1 VPAACFPWQVE
12 QFALKM
18 VSPAWNSA
26 GTGPLATVGL
36 GGSEESQAARRLR
49 PSRHIPICSVDV
61 IVVFMESIPLILFIG
76 LFSLSSMSRSF
87 G

>member
-1 VPAACFPWQVE
+1 MPAACFPWQVE

-36 GGSEESQAARRLR
+36 GGSEESQAARRPSPSKHR
-49 PSRHIPICSVDV
+49 PI
-61 IVVFMESIPLILFIG
+61 
-76 LFSLSSMSRSF
+76 
-87 G
+87 